1 MIPFKRMEMDSGW
14 CPGFPKNSPWM
25 PWIDVVR
32 IACIPVEEAED
43 PFGSDD
49 SCVKMDRNG

>member
-1 MIPFKRMEMDSGW
+1 MGGW
-14 CPGFPKNSPWM
+14 CPGFPTNSPWM